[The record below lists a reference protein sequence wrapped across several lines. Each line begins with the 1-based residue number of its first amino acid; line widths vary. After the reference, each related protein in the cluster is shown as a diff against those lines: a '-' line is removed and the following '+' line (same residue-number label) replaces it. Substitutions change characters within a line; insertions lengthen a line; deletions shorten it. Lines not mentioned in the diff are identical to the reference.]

1 MPLSNHYKYQL
12 MKKLVDFSADV
23 FKIVLMDNT
32 FTFDKDAHAALANV
46 SADVLADG
54 NGYSTGTLANAA
66 LVEDDTND
74 RGECTFD
81 DFTWTASGGAIGPSN
96 GAIIYDDTT
105 SDDTVVGYI
114 DFGSAQTAT
123 DGGTF
128 KIANIAVRT
137 S

>member
-12 MKKLVDFSADV
+12 MAKKVDFANDV
-23 FKIVLMDNT
+23 FKIVLMDNS
-32 FTFDKDAHAALANV
+32 FTFDIDAHPDLASVSANV
-46 SADVLADG
+46 LTPG
-54 NGYSTGTLANAA
+54 NGYAVGTLVFDS
-66 LVEDDTND
+66 LTEDDTND
-74 RGECTFD
+74 RAEAIFD
-81 DFTWTASGGAIGPSN
+81 DFTWTAAGGSIGPSN

-105 SDDTVVGYI
+105 ADDTIVGYI

-128 KIANIAVRT
+128 KIANIKVRT